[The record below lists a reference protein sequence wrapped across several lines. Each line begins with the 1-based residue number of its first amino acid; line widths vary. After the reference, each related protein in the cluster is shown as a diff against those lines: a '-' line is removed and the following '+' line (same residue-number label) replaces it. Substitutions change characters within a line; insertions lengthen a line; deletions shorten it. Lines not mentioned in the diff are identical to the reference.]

1 MATIADWRTV
11 TRRDIPPH
19 RMDRLAHDRYG
30 LTGRELDALLDPDT
44 CRARQAVTGDIG
56 PCDPGA
62 RIILA
67 AWARGTEAGTEAGM
81 DHLAPGAR
89 PIEVTSGCARH
100 IAVHAAAR
108 VGVDV
113 ELTSLSL

>member
-1 MATIADWRTV
+1 MATIADRATAPTRTALA
-11 TRRDIPPH
+11 TRLGITRT
-19 RMDRLAHDRYG
+19 A
-30 LTGRELDALLDPDT
+30 LDALLDPDT
-44 CRARQAVTGDIG
+44 CRARQAVSGDIG

-62 RIILA
+62 RIVLA
-67 AWARGTEAGTEAGM
+67 AWPRGTRDGGRPGM
-81 DHLAPGAR
+81 AAD
-89 PIEVTSGCARH
+89 VTAGCARH